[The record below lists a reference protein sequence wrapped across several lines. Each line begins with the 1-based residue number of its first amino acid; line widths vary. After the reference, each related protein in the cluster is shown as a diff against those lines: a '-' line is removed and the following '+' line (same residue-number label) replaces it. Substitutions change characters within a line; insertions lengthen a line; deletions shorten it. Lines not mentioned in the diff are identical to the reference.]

1 MIAPTDRAEEGGE
14 CRWRHRGAAPS
25 RRRWTVHA
33 RSTTFAARPESIDA
47 GIAVFRDEVMP
58 ALQGMTGC
66 VGMSL
71 LTDRESGRCIVTTAW
86 QDRTAMQSSADE
98 VRLFRDRA
106 AQVLA
111 ATASVDEWQIAAL
124 HRDHRSGDGACVRA
138 TWLKAR
144 PDRFDQAVEFYKT
157 SVLPDIEQLDGFCSS
172 SMLSDPVSGRAVVS
186 TTYDS
191 QDAMERSRDAARSLR
206 TALLRDL
213 GADQLDVGEF
223 ELAIA

>member
-1 MIAPTDRAEEGGE
+1 M
-14 CRWRHRGAAPS
+14 
-25 RRRWTVHA
+25 HA

-58 ALQGMTGC
+58 ALHGMTGC

-86 QDRTAMQSSADE
+86 EDSAAMQASAAE

-106 AQVLA
+106 AQVLGT
-111 ATASVDEWQIAAL
+111 TASVDEWQIAAV
-124 HRDHRSGDGACVRA
+124 HRDHRSGDGACVRT
-138 TWLKAR
+138 TWLQAR
-144 PDRFDQAVEFYKT
+144 PEQFDHAVEFYKT
-157 SVLPDIEQLDGFCSS
+157 TVLPEIEQLEGFCST
-172 SMLSDPVSGRAVVS
+172 SMMSDRASGRAVVS

-223 ELAIA
+223 ELAIARLRVPEMA

>member
-1 MIAPTDRAEEGGE
+1 M
-14 CRWRHRGAAPS
+14 
-25 RRRWTVHA
+25 HA
-33 RSTTFAARPESIDA
+33 RSTTFAARLESIDA

-58 ALQGMTGC
+58 ALQGMAGC

-71 LTDRESGRCIVTTAW
+71 LTDRESGRGIVTTAW
-86 QDRTAMQSSADE
+86 EDSAAMQASAAE

-106 AQVLA
+106 AQVLG
-111 ATASVDEWQIAAL
+111 ATASVDEWQIAAV
-124 HRDHRSGDGACVRA
+124 HRDHSSGEGACVRA
-138 TWLKAR
+138 TWLQAR
-144 PDRFDQAVEFYKT
+144 PEQFDHALEFYKMT
-157 SVLPDIEQLDGFCSS
+157 VLPEIEQLEGFCST
-172 SMLSDPVSGRAVVS
+172 SMMTDRASGRAVVS

-223 ELAIA
+223 ELAIARLRVPEMA

>member
-1 MIAPTDRAEEGGE
+1 M
-14 CRWRHRGAAPS
+14 
-25 RRRWTVHA
+25 HA

-71 LTDRESGRCIVTTAW
+71 LADRESGRCIVTTAW
-86 QDRTAMQSSADE
+86 EDDAAMHSSADE

-106 AQVLA
+106 AQVLG
-111 ATASVDEWQIAAL
+111 ATPTVDEWEIAAV
-124 HRDHRSGDGACVRA
+124 HRDHRSGAGACVRA
-138 TWLKAR
+138 TWLQAR
-144 PDRFDQAVEFYKT
+144 PDQFDQAVEFYKT
-157 SVLPDIEQLDGFCSS
+157 TVLPEIEQLDGFCST
-172 SMLSDPVSGRAVVS
+172 SMMCDRSTGRAVVS

-191 QDAMERSRDAARSLR
+191 RDAMERSRDAARALR

-223 ELAIA
+223 ELAIARLRVPELA

>member
-1 MIAPTDRAEEGGE
+1 M
-14 CRWRHRGAAPS
+14 
-25 RRRWTVHA
+25 HA

-47 GIAVFRDEVMP
+47 GIEVFRDEVMP
-58 ALQGMTGC
+58 ALQAMTGC

-86 QDRTAMQSSADE
+86 ENSAAMYASAAE

-106 AQVLA
+106 AQVLG
-111 ATASVDEWQIAAL
+111 ATPSVDEWQIAAL

-138 TWLKAR
+138 TWLQAR
-144 PDRFDQAVEFYKT
+144 PDQFDQAVEFYKT
-157 SVLPDIEQLDGFCSS
+157 TVLPEIEQLDGFCST
-172 SMLSDPVSGRAVVS
+172 SMMCDRSSGRIVVS

-191 QDAMERSRDAARSLR
+191 HDAMERSRDAARSLR

-223 ELAIA
+223 ELAIARLRVPEMA